1 MDRSNR
7 RFRRAARKS
16 LKHSCLGEY
25 YANCA
30 RLDEIMGSQEAFE
43 KDAADFI
50 AHIEDLAIHSSDYPP
65 ERPHRLDEDE

>member
-30 RLDEIMGSQEAFE
+30 RLDEIMGSQEDFE
-43 KDAADFI
+43 KNAAEFI
-50 AHIEDLAIHSSDYPP
+50 RHIEDLAIRSSDYPP
-65 ERPHRLDEDE
+65 EQPHRLDEDE